1 MITLFDTLESGN
13 VHKVQLILRYIQ
25 KPYLR
30 VDVNQARGE
39 TALPEFLDINPIGK
53 IPAVLLEDG
62 DTLSES
68 NAMLYYF
75 AQDTELWPE
84 NARDQTEVLRWLFFE
99 QYSHEPTLSVI
110 RYLKK
115 YTDDPKQHLAQI
127 ALLEPKARRALDT
140 LETRLVN
147 REWIATEVCTI
158 ADYALYP
165 YTKFSPEADFDLSEY
180 PGVQSWLTRVEAQP
194 NFLPVNV
201 DAAEKVLRYEDY
213 FV

>member
-1 MITLFDTLESGN
+1 LITLFGTLESGN
-13 VHKVQLILRYIQ
+13 VHKVQLILQYIQ
-25 KPYLR
+25 KSYLR

-68 NAMLYYF
+68 NAILYYF
-75 AQDTELWPE
+75 AQDIELCPE
-84 NARDQTEVLRWLFFE
+84 NTRDQTEVLRWLFFE

-115 YTDDPKQHLAQI
+115 YTVDPKQHLEQVV
-127 ALLEPKARRALDT
+127 LLEPKARRALDT

-147 REWIATEVCTI
+147 RQWIATEVCTI
-158 ADYALYP
+158 ADYSLYL

-180 PGVQSWLTRVEAQP
+180 PGVQSWLTSVEAQP
-194 NFLPVNV
+194 KFLPMNV
-201 DAAEKVLRYEDY
+201 DGAEKVLRYEDY

>member
-1 MITLFDTLESGN
+1 MITLFGTLESGN

-39 TALPEFLDINPIGK
+39 TSRPEFLDINPIGK

-75 AQDTELWPE
+75 GHGTELWPE
-84 NARDQTEVLRWLFFE
+84 DVRDQSEVLRWLFFE

-115 YTDDPKQHLAQI
+115 YTDDPKLHLSQI
-127 ALLEPKARRALDT
+127 ALLEPKAKRALNT
-140 LETRLVN
+140 LETRLRN
-147 REWIATEVCTI
+147 RQWIAADVCTI

-165 YTKFSPEADFDLSEY
+165 YTRFSPEAGFDLGEY
-180 PGVQSWLTRVEAQP
+180 PGILSWLARMEAQP

-201 DAAEKVLRYEDY
+201 EGAAKVLSYDEY